1 MEKFKEGIMKMGK
14 ICNVFSMLKILE
26 SGRKYTVNELSEYIE
41 VSPRMIKFYKAELEK
56 AGIYIEAKRGPYGG
70 YIYNKKMDYSISF
83 NIFDVS
89 VLEKILLSKKVAGE
103 HEKELQLIIE
113 KIKAIVIYSNFDSKE
128 NDNTNN
134 IDANYLPL
142 SKSIKYNKPITIVHK
157 GKNISFQP
165 QYFNYYKDRVFITG
179 CLTSEEVIRTYS
191 LNEIIVK

>member
-1 MEKFKEGIMKMGK
+1 MGK

-26 SGRKYTVNELSEYIE
+26 SGRKYTVNELSELIE
-41 VSPRMIKFYKAELEK
+41 VSPRMIKFYKVELEK
-56 AGIYIEAKRGPYGG
+56 AGIYIETERGPYGG
-70 YIYNKKMDYSISF
+70 YIYNNKMDYSISF
-83 NIFDVS
+83 NLFDVS

-103 HEKELQLIIE
+103 HEKKLQLIIE

-134 IDANYLPL
+134 IDANYLHL
-142 SKSIKYNKPITIVHK
+142 SKSIKHNKPITIVHK

-179 CLTSEEVIRTYS
+179 YLASEEVIKTYN